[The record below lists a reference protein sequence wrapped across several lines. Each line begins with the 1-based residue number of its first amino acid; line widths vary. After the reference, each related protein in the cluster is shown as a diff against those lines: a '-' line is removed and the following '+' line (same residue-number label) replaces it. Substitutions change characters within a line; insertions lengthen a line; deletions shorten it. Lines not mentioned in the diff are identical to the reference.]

1 MDIGGNYQYNH
12 LSQINFVHDVSF
24 NKVSILVTFTF
35 EGDTKHTEVETLF
48 KVIWSP
54 LSHHSL
60 VSVWFLCIVK
70 LVIVQNIYEIFS
82 TRC

>member
-35 EGDTKHTEVETLF
+35 EGDT
-48 KVIWSP
+48 
-54 LSHHSL
+54 
-60 VSVWFLCIVK
+60 
-70 LVIVQNIYEIFS
+70 
-82 TRC
+82 